1 MLGTVGGT
9 LVGAVVGPVAA
20 GVGLLSGAVQPL
32 GNGTLVA
39 EVLVLVFLV
48 LPMPKASGWSQSM
61 VRVDKANAP
70 KTPRIKRK

>member
-1 MLGTVGGT
+1 MGAVGGT
-9 LVGAVVGPVAA
+9 LEGAVVWPVAA
-20 GVGLLSGAVQPL
+20 GVALLSGAVQPL

-39 EVLVLVFLV
+39 DVLVLVFLV

-70 KTPRIKRK
+70 KTPRIKRR